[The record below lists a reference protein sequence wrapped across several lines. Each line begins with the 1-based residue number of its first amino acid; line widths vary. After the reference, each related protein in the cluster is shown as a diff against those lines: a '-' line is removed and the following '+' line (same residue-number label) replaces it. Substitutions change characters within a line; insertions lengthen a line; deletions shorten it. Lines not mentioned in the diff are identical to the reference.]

1 MTLIRKIKVK
11 NFKSFKD
18 LEVELGKFNVLIGP
32 NASGKSNFIQIFK
45 FLRDIRKYGL
55 DNAISIQG
63 GVDYLTNINIGPYEN
78 LLIEIEVISDRPF
91 RSWPVIIKE
100 KALMVEMEPYEI
112 AYRFTLRFSKKR
124 KEFEIVEDKLIH
136 RGNLVQVERAKN
148 GKIKE
153 EKKFGKGE
161 IIFSVVNGKIKVET
175 TGGLEIKKDDISLI
189 PYLEDINFRSK
200 TLLFES
206 PAILMIDPAIFD
218 LFIRGIAIYDFDPK
232 LSKKAIPITGKTEL
246 EEDGSNLAIVLKNI
260 LGDKEKKRKLSNL
273 VKDLLPFVDNLS
285 VEKFADK
292 SLMFKLKKSYNK
304 KQYLPASLISDG
316 TINITALIIAL
327 FFEKKPLTIIEE
339 PERNIHP
346 YLISK
351 VVEMMKDASNNIQI
365 LVSTHNPE
373 IVKLADLE
381 NLLLISRDKEGFSII
396 SRPSEKENVKT
407 FLKNEIGIE
416 ELYIQNLLEL

>member
-1 MTLIRKIKVK
+1 M
-11 NFKSFKD
+11 
-18 LEVELGKFNVLIGP
+18 GP
-32 NASGKSNFIQIFK
+32 K
-45 FLRDIRKYGL
+45 
-55 DNAISIQG
+55 
-63 GVDYLTNINIGPYEN
+63 T
-78 LLIEIEVISDRPF
+78 LLIEFPPILIINPPISD
-91 RSWPVIIKE
+91 
-100 KALMVEMEPYEI
+100 
-112 AYRFTLRFSKKR
+112 
-124 KEFEIVEDKLIH
+124 
-136 RGNLVQVERAKN
+136 
-148 GKIKE
+148 
-153 EKKFGKGE
+153 
-161 IIFSVVNGKIKVET
+161 
-175 TGGLEIKKDDISLI
+175 
-189 PYLEDINFRSK
+189 
-200 TLLFES
+200 LFN
-206 PAILMIDPAIFD
+206 
-218 LFIRGIAIYDFDPK
+218 RGIAIYDFDPK
-232 LSKKAIPITGKTEL
+232 LPKKATPITGKTEL

-260 LGDKEKKRKLSNL
+260 LGDKEKKRELSNL

-292 SLMFKLKKSYNK
+292 SLLFKLKESYNK

-327 FFEKKPLTIIEE
+327 FFEKKPLTIIED

-396 SRPSEKENVKT
+396 SRPSGKENVKT

-416 ELYIQNLLEL
+416 ELYVQNLLEL

>member
-1 MTLIRKIKVK
+1 MTLIREIKVK

-45 FLRDIRKYGL
+45 FLRDIRNYGL

-78 LLIEIEVISDRPF
+78 LSIEIEVIPDRPF
-91 RSWPVIIKE
+91 KSWPVIIKE
-100 KALMVEMEPYEI
+100 KSLMVETYEI

-148 GKIKE
+148 GKIEE
-153 EKKFGKGE
+153 EKNFGKGE
-161 IIFSVVNGKIKVET
+161 IIFSVANGKIKAEIT
-175 TGGLEIKKDDISLI
+175 RGLEIKKDDISL
-189 PYLEDINFRSK
+189 PYFENINLGPK
-200 TLLFES
+200 TLLIEF
-206 PAILMIDPAIFD
+206 PPILIINPPISD
-218 LFIRGIAIYDFDPK
+218 LFNRGIAIYDFDPK
-232 LSKKAIPITGKTEL
+232 LPKKATPITGKTEL

-292 SLMFKLKKSYNK
+292 SLLFKLKESYNK

-381 NLLLISRDKEGFSII
+381 NLLLISRDKEGFSVI

>member
-1 MTLIRKIKVK
+1 
-11 NFKSFKD
+11 
-18 LEVELGKFNVLIGP
+18 
-32 NASGKSNFIQIFK
+32 
-45 FLRDIRKYGL
+45 
-55 DNAISIQG
+55 
-63 GVDYLTNINIGPYEN
+63 
-78 LLIEIEVISDRPF
+78 
-91 RSWPVIIKE
+91 
-100 KALMVEMEPYEI
+100 
-112 AYRFTLRFSKKR
+112 
-124 KEFEIVEDKLIH
+124 
-136 RGNLVQVERAKN
+136 
-148 GKIKE
+148 
-153 EKKFGKGE
+153 
-161 IIFSVVNGKIKVET
+161 
-175 TGGLEIKKDDISLI
+175 
-189 PYLEDINFRSK
+189 
-200 TLLFES
+200 
-206 PAILMIDPAIFD
+206 
-218 LFIRGIAIYDFDPK
+218 
-232 LSKKAIPITGKTEL
+232 
-246 EEDGSNLAIVLKNI
+246 
-260 LGDKEKKRKLSNL
+260 

-292 SLMFKLKKSYNK
+292 SLLFKLKESYNK

-373 IVKLADLE
+373 IVKIADLE

-396 SRPSEKENVKT
+396 SRPSEKENVKI